1 MPIASFDEQ
10 FPKLVTNDYFH
21 LLDFIQSC
29 LASTQKEKTYPGTL
43 SLEQTNIPVVHN
55 FFSPMSESIHA
66 WTVSEYNRKQ
76 AKICYEASF
85 GSEQIPLSNIKVYLS
100 TYLSIRLI

>member
-10 FPKLVTNDYFH
+10 FPKLVANDYFH
-21 LLDFIQSC
+21 LLDFIQSS

-55 FFSPMSESIHA
+55 FFSPMSESIHV
-66 WTVSEYNRKQ
+66 WTVFEYNRKQ
-76 AKICYEASF
+76 AKIWYEASF

-100 TYLSIRLI
+100 IYLYLSI